1 MGRLSLYLCL
11 VLPHSNQQEESAR
24 MCLNLVDTY
33 GEQCHDVHV
42 PPCKREEV
50 VWYRYLC
57 KTYVSPQLQ
66 LALHASPLQISAKLK
81 FYPPLLKLPCKT
93 QRSQNYN
100 SYPRVISS
108 SNSPVDKYLTS
119 THCNYTQKKQKSSPK
134 GDRTLDLKINS
145 LALYQLSY
153 QRKSLRQW
161 QDSNLRAQRAMD

>member
-33 GEQCHDVHV
+33 GEQCHDVHDVHV

-81 FYPPLLKLPCKT
+81 FYPPLLKLPRKT

-100 SYPRVISS
+100 SYPRVIIS
-108 SNSPVDKYLTS
+108 SNSPVDKYLP
-119 THCNYTQKKQKSSPK
+119 HKHALQLHAKEAKK
-134 GDRTLDLKINS
+134 
-145 LALYQLSY
+145 LSE
-153 QRKSLRQW
+153 RG
-161 QDSNLRAQRAMD
+161 SNP

>member
-1 MGRLSLYLCL
+1 
-11 VLPHSNQQEESAR
+11 
-24 MCLNLVDTY
+24 MCRHAKEKKYIWY
-33 GEQCHDVHV
+33 G
-42 PPCKREEV
+42 
-50 VWYRYLC
+50 
-57 KTYVSPQLQ
+57 TYVRLMYPPSTCL
-66 LALHASPLQISAKLK
+66 ASPVQISAKLK
-81 FYPPLLKLPCKT
+81 FYPPLLKLPRKT

-153 QRKSLRQW
+153 QRRENRQW